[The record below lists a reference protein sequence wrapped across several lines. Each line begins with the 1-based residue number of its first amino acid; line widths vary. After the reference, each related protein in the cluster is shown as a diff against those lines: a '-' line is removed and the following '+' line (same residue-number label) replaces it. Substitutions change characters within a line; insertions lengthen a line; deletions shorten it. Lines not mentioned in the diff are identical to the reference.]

1 MKNTILAPLLI
12 FMLLFMV
19 PVALAQS
26 ATNADTKDWQ
36 GLDHLKSGKRILVE
50 TKLGGVI
57 EGKFV
62 SASGSKLT
70 VFAEG
75 AIHTLERSEIQRI
88 YRLKKR
94 WSRKTTAFIGA
105 AVGLFVS
112 IPIATRIDSDNS
124 ESVALPAAVYSIAGG
139 AGLGYLL
146 GGNRVGKLLF
156 EAK

>member
-1 MKNTILAPLLI
+1 MKNTMLAPLLI
-12 FMLLFMV
+12 FMLFMV
-19 PVALAQS
+19 PVVASAQS

-36 GLDHLKSGKRILVE
+36 GLDQLKSGKRILVE

-57 EGKFV
+57 EGKLV
-62 SASGSKLT
+62 SATGSKLT

-75 AIHTLERSEIQRI
+75 AIHTLERSDIQRI

-112 IPIATRIDSDNS
+112 IPIATKIDSNNS
-124 ESVALPAAVYSIAGG
+124 ESVAFPAAVYSIAGG